1 MGKEII
7 RQDKGYVSTLFF
19 NHPEKKNALNADAL
33 FALGDAIH
41 KIEMEKKIRVVVL
54 RGSGDAAFSSGMN
67 LSTGQGEF
75 QRAIEALNHCL
86 RNLINYPQPIISMIH
101 GPAIGAGLDIAVIS
115 DFRIAS
121 KEAQFGA
128 PLVKLGRTYF
138 YTQIERLTRLVGLA
152 AAKEIL
158 LTGRLIGSQRAKEIG
173 LVNQIISPDKIEAV
187 TYSFANELAEETAPV
202 AVRITKFTIKKLFE
216 ETPLDPALEKELRFL
231 HIDEINRSEDAQEG
245 IKAAVEKRKP
255 EFKGR

>member
-7 RQDKGYVSTLFF
+7 RKDKGYVSTLFF
-19 NHPEKKNALNADAL
+19 NHPEKKNALNANTL

-41 KIEMEKKIRVVVL
+41 KIGMENKIRVIVL
-54 RGSGDAAFSSGMN
+54 RGSGDAAFSSGMDI
-67 LSTGQGEF
+67 STGQGEF
-75 QRAIEALNHCL
+75 QRAIEALNYCL
-86 RNLINYPQPIISMIH
+86 GNLINYPQPIVSMIR

-121 KEAQFGA
+121 RESQFGA

-158 LTGRLIGSQRAKEIG
+158 LAGRLIGSQRAKEIG
-173 LVNQIISPDKIEAV
+173 LVNQVLSPDEIETV
-187 TYSFANELAEETAPV
+187 TYSLANELAEETAPV

-216 ETPLDPALEKELRFL
+216 EHPLDPVLEKELRFL

-245 IKAAVEKRKP
+245 IKATVEKRKP

>member
-7 RQDKGYVSTLFF
+7 RKDKGYVSTLSF
-19 NHPEKKNALNADAL
+19 NHPEKKNALNANTL

-41 KIEMEKKIRVVVL
+41 KIEMENKIRVIVL
-54 RGSGDAAFSSGMN
+54 RGSGDAAFSSGMD
-67 LSTGQGEF
+67 LSIRQGEF
-75 QRAIEALNHCL
+75 QRAIEAMNYCL
-86 RNLINYPQPIISMIH
+86 GNLINYPQPIISMIC

-121 KEAQFGA
+121 RESQFGA

-173 LVNQIISPDKIEAV
+173 LVNQVLSPDEIETV
-187 TYSFANELAEETAPV
+187 TYSLANELAEETAPV

-216 ETPLDPALEKELRFL
+216 EHPLDPMLEKELRFL

>member
-19 NHPEKKNALNADAL
+19 NHPEKKNALNANTL

-41 KIEMEKKIRVVVL
+41 KIEKENKIRVIVL
-54 RGSGDAAFSSGMN
+54 RGSGDAAFSSGMD
-67 LSTGQGEF
+67 LSIGQGEF
-75 QRAIEALNHCL
+75 QRTIEALNYCL
-86 RNLINYPQPIISMIH
+86 ESLINYPLPIVSMIH

-121 KEAQFGA
+121 EEAQFGA

-138 YTQIERLTRLVGLA
+138 YTQIQRLTRLVGLA

-173 LVNQIISPDKIEAV
+173 LVNQVLSPDEIEPV

-216 ETPLDPALEKELRFL
+216 ETPLDPVLEKELRFL

-245 IKAAVEKRKP
+245 IRAAVEKRKP

>member
-1 MGKEII
+1 MDI
-7 RQDKGYVSTLFF
+7 
-19 NHPEKKNALNADAL
+19 
-33 FALGDAIH
+33 
-41 KIEMEKKIRVVVL
+41 
-54 RGSGDAAFSSGMN
+54 
-67 LSTGQGEF
+67 STGQGEF
-75 QRAIEALNHCL
+75 QRAIEALNYCL
-86 RNLINYPQPIISMIH
+86 GNLINYPQPIVSMIR
-101 GPAIGAGLDIAVIS
+101 GPAIGAALDIAVIS

-121 KEAQFGA
+121 RESQFGA

-158 LTGRLIGSQRAKEIG
+158 LAGRLIGSQRAKEIG
-173 LVNQIISPDKIEAV
+173 LVNQVLSPDEIETV
-187 TYSFANELAEETAPV
+187 TYSLANELAEETAPV

-216 ETPLDPALEKELRFL
+216 EHPLDPVLEKELRFL

-245 IKAAVEKRKP
+245 IKATVEKRKP

>member
-7 RQDKGYVSTLFF
+7 RKDKGYVSTLFF
-19 NHPEKKNALNADAL
+19 NHPEKKNALNANTL
-33 FALGDAIH
+33 FALGDAIR
-41 KIEMEKKIRVVVL
+41 KIEMENKIRVIVL
-54 RGSGDAAFSSGMN
+54 RGSGDAAFSSGMDI
-67 LSTGQGEF
+67 STGQGEF
-75 QRAIEALNHCL
+75 QRAIEALNYCL
-86 RNLINYPQPIISMIH
+86 GNLINYPQPIVSMIR
-101 GPAIGAGLDIAVIS
+101 GPAIGAALDIAVIS

-121 KEAQFGA
+121 RESQFGA

-158 LTGRLIGSQRAKEIG
+158 LAGRLIGSQRAKEIG
-173 LVNQIISPDKIEAV
+173 LVNQVLSPDEIETV
-187 TYSFANELAEETAPV
+187 TYSLANELAEETAPV

-216 ETPLDPALEKELRFL
+216 EHPLDPVLEKELRFL

-245 IKAAVEKRKP
+245 IKATVEKRKP